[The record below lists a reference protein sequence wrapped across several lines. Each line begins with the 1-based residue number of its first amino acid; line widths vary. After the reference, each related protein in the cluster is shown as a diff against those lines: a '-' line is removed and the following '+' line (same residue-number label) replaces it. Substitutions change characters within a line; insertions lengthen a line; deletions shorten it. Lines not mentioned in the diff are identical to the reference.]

1 MEIPKELKNEIWNY
15 CMVNDITNIDDF
27 ILSLIKQG
35 FTIHKYGMLDVK
47 PIQKKEEPIV
57 EIAKED
63 DTLQLE
69 LNKLKEENNRLKNT
83 NSELKTTLQKNKKDL
98 YGE

>member
-35 FTIHKYGMLDVK
+35 FTIHKYGMLDAK

-57 EIAKED
+57 EEVVS
-63 DTLQLE
+63 
-69 LNKLKEENNRLKNT
+69 EEPAPV
-83 NSELKTTLQKNKKDL
+83 SEEKPKK
-98 YGE
+98 GRKKKSE